1 MARFKRIGTPLAMVD
16 DTWSKIGITGPE
28 WIKDKLSFTPAGGVV
43 NVAAPTFGCANKKLG
58 DVPYVET
65 ARAATAQRAAAR
77 RSALTAAP
85 FAPAGG
91 LPLLQAAL
99 ARTRPG
105 VDLHRRPAAARA
117 HRLSAERPG
126 SQTTIYIDGLR
137 PPA

>member
-1 MARFKRIGTPLAMVD
+1 MLSGTTPDGARFTRIGTPLAMVD

-77 RSALTAAP
+77 SSALTAAP
-85 FAPAGG
+85 FARQVGYHYCK
-91 LPLLQAAL
+91 LLS
-99 ARTRPG
+99 P
-105 VDLHRRPAAARA
+105 ARA
-117 HRLSAERPG
+117 LEW
-126 SQTTIYIDGLR
+126 IYIDGL
-137 PPA
+137 PPRAPTA